1 MANLNCGGK
10 CAKGTLVVSNTIFL
24 LMGIVMLG
32 FGIWLMV
39 DNHALQYLRAA
50 IGILTTADLVW
61 GAAIIILILSIFIIL
76 VAGFGCCGAL
86 RQSAGCLGFYSFALI
101 VLLIVQVIALIL
113 AGVFYAQIMNGL
125 STNMNTTLQ
134 SRYGKPNYGPSTK
147 GWNILQ
153 AEVSCCGVKDSR
165 DWQTSWWKSNQTSP
179 SQKVPDQ
186 CCVLKHKSPSNPE
199 PIDPIQCQ
207 LAAYDTLYPNRTKY
221 INFKGCETK
230 ADDWIRT
237 YFAATIGVI
246 AGVLIFQ
253 VFIVFL
259 ACCLRK
265 SIHSSYETL

>member
-10 CAKGTLVVSNTIFL
+10 CARGTLVVSNTIFL
-24 LMGIVMLG
+24 LIGFVLLG
-32 FGIWLMV
+32 VGIWLV
-39 DNHALQYLRAA
+39 ADNNAMQYLRAA
-50 IGILTTADLVW
+50 IGILTTSDLVW

-76 VAGFGCCGAL
+76 VGGFGCCGAL

-101 VLLIVQVIALIL
+101 ALLIVQVIALIL

-125 STNMNTTLQ
+125 SKNMNTTLQ
-134 SRYGKPNYGPSTK
+134 FRYGNPNYGPTTK

-153 AEVSCCGVKDSR
+153 AEVSCCGVKDSF
-165 DWQTSWWKSNQTSP
+165 DWRTSWWKNQTSM
-179 SQKVPDQ
+179 SQNVPDQ

-199 PIDPIQCQ
+199 PVDPKQCQ
-207 LAAYDTLYPNRTKY
+207 LAAYDTLYPNRTMY
-221 INFKGCETK
+221 INFKGCEAK
-230 ADDWIRT
+230 ADDWIRN
-237 YFAATIGVI
+237 YFAVTIGVI
-246 AGVLIFQ
+246 VGVLVFQ